1 MNGLQFDRIT
11 RIAADLDEFINV
23 PQMNIVSANGA
34 LRKAN
39 QVKDKVA
46 STDISSL
53 KKVRGEGREGQDWSL
68 R

>member
-11 RIAADLDEFINV
+11 RIVVDLDEFINV

-39 QVKDKVA
+39 QVKHKVA
-46 STDISSL
+46 CTDISSL
-53 KKVRGEGREGQDWSL
+53 KRVTGEGREGQDCSL

>member
-11 RIAADLDEFINV
+11 RIAVDLDDFINV

-39 QVKDKVA
+39 QVKHKVA
-46 STDISSL
+46 CTDISSL
-53 KKVRGEGREGQDWSL
+53 KRVTGEGREGQDCSL